1 MLSSA
6 FFGLIDQITKSLV
19 VSSLG
24 AKENQTYQIIG
35 NFFKLEYAENQ
46 GIAFG
51 LNIPAPQL
59 MFSVLTLL
67 LIIFIIYLAIK
78 ELNLGLKLSQFAI
91 ALILGGALGNLI
103 DRITR
108 GFVVDF
114 IAIWKWPNFNLA
126 DSFIVIGV
134 LLLVIF
140 YGKIKHDE
148 SRNKSRKTV

>member
-1 MLSSA
+1 MLLA
-6 FFGLIDQITKSLV
+6 ALFGLVDQLTKSLV
-19 VSSLG
+19 V
-24 AKENQTYQIIG
+24 NV
-35 NFFKLEYAENQ
+35 FKLEHVENQ

-51 LNIPAPQL
+51 LNLPYPQL
-59 MFSVLTLL
+59 IFSILTLL

-78 ELNLGLKLSQFAI
+78 ELNLNFKLSQFAI
-91 ALILGGALGNLI
+91 ALIIGGALGNLI
-103 DRITR
+103 DRITQ

-134 LLLVIF
+134 LLITIF
-140 YGKIKHDE
+140 YGRIKHDE